1 MFSAMPSER
10 TRRLEFFRLALV
22 LVDRHAE
29 LPPSLSAHFDQVL
42 REARLLV
49 LDPHAV
55 TPDVA
60 PQAIHLAIDLL
71 RGEALRD
78 ALCGIERISDVS
90 PEMAHEVLRKLEPTL
105 ASPD

>member
-22 LVDRHAE
+22 LVDRHAD

-42 REARLLV
+42 RQARLLV
-49 LDPHAV
+49 VDPQAV
-55 TPDVA
+55 TPDVP

-71 RGEALRD
+71 REGALRD
-78 ALCGIERISDVS
+78 ALSGIERISDVS
-90 PEMAHEVLRKLEPTL
+90 PEVAHEVLRNLGPNL